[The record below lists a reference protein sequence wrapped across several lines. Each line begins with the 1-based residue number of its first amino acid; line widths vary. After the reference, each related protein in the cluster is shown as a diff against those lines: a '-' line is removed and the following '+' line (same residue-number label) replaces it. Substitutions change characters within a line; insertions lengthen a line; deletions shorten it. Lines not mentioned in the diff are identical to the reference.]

1 MNLLKEA
8 FIEGY
13 KQRAEGSDLIFDN
26 ASRMYAISLFDKY
39 QAEQLTL
46 TDVVN
51 CNFDESKQ
59 LEEEFEIN
67 HLINDT
73 YQVVGKDSSTVW
85 KQGTMEECNDWVML

>member
-51 CNFDESKQ
+51 QRELLLKKQ
-59 LEEEFEIN
+59 SDWLMLHTKLEVENIVSFTEEF
-67 HLINDT
+67 
-73 YQVVGKDSSTVW
+73 
-85 KQGTMEECNDWVML
+85 KQ